1 MNSDLA
7 IICGPSIGKTTRIMQ
22 TLALCRIAVA
32 TKVEGMQPIFDD
44 LAEAAREQE
53 HFAESLRN
61 EITIS
66 RACTE
71 ANLQEEF
78 FRRESA
84 YERRNRNAPWYRRFD
99 RKRQPRAN
107 AAR

>member
-1 MNSDLA
+1 MNSDLV

-22 TLALCRIAVA
+22 TLALCQIAIA
-32 TKVEGMQPIFDD
+32 TKVEGMKPIFDD
-44 LAEAAREQE
+44 LTEAAREQE

-61 EITIS
+61 EIALS
-66 RACTE
+66 KASTE
-71 ANLQEEF
+71 ANLQQEF

-99 RKRQPRAN
+99 RKRR
-107 AAR
+107 R